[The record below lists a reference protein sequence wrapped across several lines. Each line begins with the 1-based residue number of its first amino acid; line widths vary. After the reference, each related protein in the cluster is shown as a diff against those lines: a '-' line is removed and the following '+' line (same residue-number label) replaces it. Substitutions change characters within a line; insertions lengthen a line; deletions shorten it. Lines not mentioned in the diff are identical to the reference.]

1 MSTSPVAEEA
11 AKLVEALQ
19 QWFSGATEEIPV
31 ASGSAECQLCPF
43 CRLLALARTTKPDV
57 VAHLIGASTEL
68 AAAVRAAVAGVERD
82 NRPSPSGVEH
92 IDIGD

>member
-19 QWFSGATEEIPV
+19 EWFSGATQGLPV
-31 ASGSAECQLCPF
+31 ASGGTECQLCPL
-43 CRLLALARTTKPDV
+43 CRLLALARTTRPDV
-57 VAHLIGASTEL
+57 VAHLTLAGAEL
-68 AAAVRAAVAGVERD
+68 AAAVRASLAGPERD
-82 NRPSPSGVEH
+82 ARPGHGVEH